1 MTDEKTI
8 FLFAKDEEVCGS
20 VVSEGSNLV
29 YIRPIASS
37 SGQEEDNIVRANSKA
52 SGY

>member
-8 FLFAKDEEVCGS
+8 FLFAKDDEVCGS
-20 VVSEGSNLV
+20 VVSEGNNLV

-37 SGQEEDNIVRANSKA
+37 SGQDTVGERLISAGHRTC
-52 SGY
+52 